1 MPHSKQKK
9 GNYGE
14 ELAAKFLV
22 ENGYEIL
29 ERNYRFGHGEI
40 DIVAKENDTL
50 VFVEVKYRNNLEFG
64 PPELAITKAK
74 QKQVRKIAELFIYQN
89 GDKIQFEEARIDVI
103 AILKLPNE
111 SPQINHIENA
121 F

>member
-9 GNYGE
+9 GTYGE
-14 ELAAKFLV
+14 DLAVKLLT
-22 ENGYEIL
+22 EKGYTII

-40 DIVAKENDTL
+40 DIVAKENETL

-64 PPELAITKAK
+64 PPELAVTKAK
-74 QKQVRKIAELFIYQN
+74 QKQVRKIAELFIYDN
-89 GDKIQFEEARIDVI
+89 DGKIDFEEARIDVI

-111 SPQINHIENA
+111 DPQINHIENA